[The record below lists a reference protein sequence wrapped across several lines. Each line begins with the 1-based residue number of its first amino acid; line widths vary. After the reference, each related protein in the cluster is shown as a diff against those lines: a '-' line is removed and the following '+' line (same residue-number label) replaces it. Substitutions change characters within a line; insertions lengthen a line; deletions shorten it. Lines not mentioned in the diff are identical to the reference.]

1 AALLRWL
8 ADAHFVLLG
17 YQRCPVRNG
26 EATVDTSSRLGVL
39 RLRQDVLPQLTTKDE
54 LLALAQATIPSFLR
68 YGTYPQIIVVREQT
82 EDADDSA
89 AVEHRFVGLFT

>member
-39 RLRQDVLPQLTTKDE
+39 RLRQRQQLVFGGQ
-54 LLALAQATIPSFLR
+54 LRQNVLAQATIPSFLR